1 MNLRLRLALIT
12 FSLTLLGLGL
22 GLLLTYQIL
31 ERSRLADLDRELR
44 LQASIVLQA
53 ALSGRPIP
61 DSLADALSQD
71 NRVQSAQVYRGL
83 QKIWE
88 GGTFTS
94 DLPFDAAMLGR
105 EGPSEVRG
113 LRVYTLSQGDLS
125 VQLSE
130 SLWLLRETLE
140 RFVEVAVPIA
150 LLLALLSAGLG
161 YLAAGLAVR
170 PLERLTRAAAR
181 FEQGE
186 PVPQISGQDEVAS
199 LARSFASLL
208 DRLKDQRERE
218 QQFLA
223 YAAHELRTPLSAF
236 RASLEAARLR
246 GQMGPEQL
254 SRLHREALRLETLA
268 QNLLALSRAESGEV
282 RGQPLD
288 LADLVSEAF
297 DRFQPLALERG
308 LELGLE
314 AQPAPVY
321 ADPRLL
327 EQALNNLV
335 HNALRYTSKGSV
347 LLKSGLEEG
356 WAWLEVADTGPGF
369 HKDAHEGLGLRVA
382 RAVAQALQGELH
394 IKQHQGSQVRLRL
407 PQYRPHTGG

>member
-31 ERSRLADLDRELR
+31 ERSRLADLDRELE
-44 LQASIVLQA
+44 LQANLVMQTVL
-53 ALSGRPIP
+53 SSRPLP
-61 DSLADALSQD
+61 DNLAGVLTQD
-71 NRVQSAQVYRGL
+71 NRVRSVQVYRGL
-83 QKIWE
+83 QKVWE
-88 GGTFTS
+88 GGALTS
-94 DLPFDAAMLGR
+94 SLPFDARMLGQQ
-105 EGPSEVRG
+105 GSSEVRG

-130 SLWLLRETLE
+130 PLQLLRETLN
-140 RFVEVAVPIA
+140 RFVEVALPVA
-150 LLLALLSAGLG
+150 LLLALLSAGLA

-170 PLERLTRAAAR
+170 PLERLTRASAR

-236 RASLEAARLR
+236 RASLEAAKLK
-246 GQMGPEQL
+246 GQAAPEQL
-254 SRLHREALRLETLA
+254 GRLHREALRLETLA

-314 AQPAPVY
+314 AQPAPTH
-321 ADPRLL
+321 ADPRQL

-335 HNALRYTSKGSV
+335 HNALRYTLKGSV
-347 LLKSGLEEG
+347 TLRSGLDG
-356 WAWLEVADTGPGF
+356 DWAWLEVADTGPGF
-369 HKDAHEGLGLRVA
+369 RKNAPEGLGTRVV
-382 RAVAQALQGELH
+382 RSVALALGGQLDIQE
-394 IKQHQGSQVRLRL
+394 HQGSQIRLRL
-407 PQYRPHTGG
+407 PRHVLQTKG

>member
-1 MNLRLRLALIT
+1 MSLRLRLALIT

-22 GLLLTYQIL
+22 GLLVTYQVL
-31 ERSRLADLDRELR
+31 ERSRLADLDQELK
-44 LQASIVLQA
+44 LQASLVLQA
-53 ALSGRPIP
+53 ALHSNPIP
-61 DSLADALSQD
+61 SSLEDELVQS
-71 NRVQSAQVYRGL
+71 NRPHSAQVFQGH
-83 QKIWE
+83 QKVWE
-88 GGTFTS
+88 GGTFSS
-94 DLPFDAAMLGR
+94 DLPFDAHMLGR
-105 EGPSEVRG
+105 QGPSEVGG

-125 VQLSE
+125 VQVSE
-130 SLWLLRETLE
+130 PLWLLRETLE
-140 RFVEVAVPIA
+140 RFVEIAVPIA
-150 LLLALLSAGLG
+150 LLLALFSAGLA
-161 YLAAGLAVR
+161 YVAAGLAVQ

-181 FEQGE
+181 FEQGAA
-186 PVPQISGQDEVAS
+186 VPQISGQDEVAS

-208 DRLKDQRERE
+208 GRLKDQRERE
-218 QQFLA
+218 RQFLA

-246 GQMGPEQL
+246 GQMSPEQL

-314 AQPAPVY
+314 AQPAPTY
-321 ADPRLL
+321 ADPHLL

-335 HNALRYTSKGSV
+335 HNALRYTARGSV
-347 LLKSGLEEG
+347 TLKSGLEDG

-369 HKDAHEGLGLRVA
+369 RKEAPEGLGLRVV
-382 RAVAQALQGELH
+382 RAVAQASGGRLTVG
-394 IKQHQGSQVRLRL
+394 QHQGSQVRLWL
-407 PQYRPHTGG
+407 PLYGKV

>member
-1 MNLRLRLALIT
+1 MSLRLRLALIA
-12 FSLTLLGLGL
+12 FSLTLLGLGV
-22 GLLLTYQIL
+22 GLFVTYQVL
-31 ERSRLADLDRELR
+31 ERSRLADLDKELR
-44 LQASIVLQA
+44 FQAGLVLQA
-53 ALSGRPIP
+53 ALHNQGIP
-61 DSLADALSQD
+61 DSLAEALTQD
-71 NRVQSAQVYRGL
+71 NRAQSAQVYRGL
-83 QKIWE
+83 EKIWE
-88 GGTFTS
+88 GGS
-94 DLPFDAAMLGR
+94 LISELPFDARMLGQQ
-105 EGPSEVRG
+105 GPSEIRG

-130 SLWLLRETLE
+130 PLWLLRDALNS
-140 RFVEVAVPIA
+140 FVEIAVPTA
-150 LLLALLSAGLG
+150 LLLALFSAGLA

-170 PLERLTRAAAR
+170 PLERLAHAAAN
-181 FEQGE
+181 FERGADI
-186 PVPQISGQDEVAS
+186 PSISGKDEAAT
-199 LARSFASLL
+199 LAQSFAGLMGH
-208 DRLKDQRERE
+208 LKEQRTRE

-246 GQMGPEQL
+246 GQVAPDQL
-254 SRLHREALRLETLA
+254 NRLHHEALRLETLA
-268 QNLLALSRAESGEV
+268 QNLLALSRAESGGV

-314 AQPAPVY
+314 ADPAPAY

-335 HNALRYTSKGSV
+335 HNALRYTTKGGV
-347 LLKSGLEEG
+347 TLRSGLEKG

-369 HKDAHEGLGLRVA
+369 RKDAPEGLGLRVV
-382 RAVAQALQGELH
+382 RAVAQALNGELD
-394 IKQHQGSQVRLRL
+394 IQQHQGSQVRLRL
-407 PQYRPHTGG
+407 PQYRPRTGG